1 MATPEMLT
9 NLPVPTVRRLAAA
22 GAEQAYYVARPGL
35 AALPS
40 GTLAVIGFA
49 SPQIFSA
56 YFILWAI
63 WWPAP
68 QTHGQW
74 AFALSGTA
82 LMLVLAA
89 GVVWLLLRRF
99 PGVAL
104 GVVRAPFIRL
114 TVTDRRVIWSLPW
127 HHEPLLEIG
136 RERIVGGI
144 LGHVDRRGRG
154 NAAMVLIPGDPMGD
168 VDGNIHFDRLP
179 DVAGFVAAL
188 SPR

>member
-1 MATPEMLT
+1 MPMTDPAI
-9 NLPVPTVRRLAAA
+9 NLPVLVARRLDPVLERAL
-22 GAEQAYYVARPGL
+22 YVVRPGL

-40 GTLAVIGFA
+40 GTLAVLGFA

-68 QTHGQW
+68 ETRGQW
-74 AFALSGTA
+74 TFALSGTA
-82 LMLVLAA
+82 LVVVLAVA
-89 GVVWLLLRRF
+89 VIWLLLRRF
-99 PGVAL
+99 PGFVL
-104 GVVRAPFIRL
+104 GVMRAPFIRL

-127 HHEPLLEIG
+127 HHQPLLEIG
-136 RERIVGGI
+136 RDRVVGGI
-144 LGHVDRRGRG
+144 LGSVDRRGRG
-154 NAAMVLIPGDPMGD
+154 NAAMMLVPGDPSAD

-188 SPR
+188 QRR